1 MEDFCAEATA
11 NVRCN
16 NTQFVLWD
24 TQNKRAHQK
33 TDNVRVLR
41 GGVERRFIVRL
52 VIVTNS
58 NTRLHRVRD
67 QTVVD
72 QLKRGDVS
80 RFFKRFVN
88 CCLVF
93 FNKTPVV
100 AEVRS
105 QFVVNFWRIGSER
118 RHHVHN
124 SRKLFDVEANCFGSV
139 ARLLLGFSD
148 NRCNRIAHV
157 TDLTTCQ
164 NGVTRFLHRLAMT
177 VSDLPTARKTADAF
191 EIRTCEDT
199 NNAWHVFSVRSVDRF
214 DDAVCNIG
222 PQEMH
227 VCLAMQVYVV
237 CVLTFT
243 GQKSYVFAP
252 LWAGADTMIFRHL
265 FLPRLLSTPLI
276 QQRLR
281 LRPARWPP

>member
-1 MEDFCAEATA
+1 M
-11 NVRCN
+11 
-16 NTQFVLWD
+16 LWD
-24 TQNKRAHQK
+24 AQNKRAHQK

-58 NTRLHRVRD
+58 NTRLHRVCN

-72 QLKRGDVS
+72 QLKRGDV
-80 RFFKRFVN
+80 RCFLERFVN
-88 CCLVF
+88 RRFVF

-100 AEVRS
+100 AEVRC
-105 QFVVNFWRIGSER
+105 QFVVNFWRIRSEC

-124 SRKLFDVEANCFGSV
+124 SRKLLDVEANGFGSV
-139 ARLLLGFSD
+139 ARLLFGFSD
-148 NRCNRIAHV
+148 NRCNRIADV
-157 TDLTTCQ
+157 TDLTTSQ
-164 NGVTRFLHRLAMT
+164 NGVTRFLHRLAVT
-177 VSDLPTARKTADAF
+177 VSDLPSARKTANTF
-191 EIRTCEDT
+191 EIRTREDT
-199 NNAWHVFSVRSVDRF
+199 NNAGHAFSCRGVDRF
-214 DDAVCNIG
+214 DDAVRNIG

-227 VCLAMQVYVV
+227 VCLAVQVNVV